1 VKKVHG
7 QDVTV
12 NSGINHFAFMRL
24 GPALRK
30 LKALIRVYEDR
41 YSFHGKTWWNL
52 YRIILIMPRSP
63 FALRFSEGGKE
74 SASFVLSILTS
85 TVSNED

>member
-1 VKKVHG
+1 MKRVHR

-12 NSGINHFAFMRL
+12 NCGINHFAFMRL

-30 LKALIRVYEDR
+30 LKALRRVYEDR
-41 YSFHGKTWWNL
+41 YFFHGKTWWNL

-63 FALRFSEGGKE
+63 FALRFLDGEKE
-74 SASFVLSILTS
+74 SGSFVLSILTS
-85 TVSNED
+85 TISNED